1 VTERRQGRRE
11 GEKSHFHFFAQKMRR
26 LFLAVWRKKIDEQQ
40 HNVLP
45 DILNSRYSRR
55 ESIL

>member
-1 VTERRQGRRE
+1 MTERRQGRRE

-40 HNVLP
+40 HNPPLSNF
-45 DILNSRYSRR
+45 IFLFFLNGK
-55 ESIL
+55 